1 MDTNRLIVLVIAI
14 FIVGV
19 LIWLYYPPGET
30 PKTTTAPTT
39 PPVTAPAT
47 PTPTTPTTPPT
58 P

>member
-14 FIVGV
+14 LIVGA

-30 PKTTTAPTT
+30 PRATTAPTT
-39 PPVTAPAT
+39 PPATAPAT
-47 PTPTTPTTPPT
+47 PGPTPPTTPPT

>member
-1 MDTNRLIVLVIAI
+1 MDTNRLIVFVIAI
-14 FIVGV
+14 LIVGV

-47 PTPTTPTTPPT
+47 PTPTTPPT